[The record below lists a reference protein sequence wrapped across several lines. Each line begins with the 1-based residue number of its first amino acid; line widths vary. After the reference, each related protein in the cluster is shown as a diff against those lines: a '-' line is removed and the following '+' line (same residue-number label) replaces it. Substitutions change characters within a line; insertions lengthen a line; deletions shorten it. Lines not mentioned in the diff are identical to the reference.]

1 MTHLVFERL
10 DLLQVIV
17 QDDEAPEPAEWRA
30 YIDSCRGL
38 DDELGPRWH
47 LARAIIFTDGG
58 LPTAPQ
64 RHALGKVLRGRP
76 SASAIVTNNLF
87 VRMTMGG
94 FSIINPQL
102 KAFSAS
108 EWHEA
113 AQFAHVSRDQ
123 HAQVLEVARRLAQ
136 QVPSAK
142 LVHTL
147 VD

>member
-17 QDDEAPEPAEWRA
+17 QDDEAPEPEEWRA
-30 YIDSCRGL
+30 YV
-38 DDELGPRWH
+38 DDCQHLEVALGPRWH

-58 LPTAPQ
+58 LPTGPQ
-64 RHALGKVLRGRP
+64 RQALAKVLRGRP

-87 VRMTMGG
+87 VRMTLGG

-102 KAFSAS
+102 KTFSAAD
-108 EWHEA
+108 WHVA
-113 AQFAHVSRDQ
+113 AQFAHVPREQ
-123 HAQVLEVARRLAQ
+123 HGQVLEVAKRLAQ
-136 QVPSAK
+136 HVPSAK
-142 LVHTL
+142 LVHAL